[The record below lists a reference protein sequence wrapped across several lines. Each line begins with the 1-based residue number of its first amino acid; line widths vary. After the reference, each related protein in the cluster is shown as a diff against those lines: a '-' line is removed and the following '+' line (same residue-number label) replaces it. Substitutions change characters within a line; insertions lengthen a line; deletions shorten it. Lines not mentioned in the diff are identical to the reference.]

1 VRLLAASNRDMEKEV
16 AQGRFREDLYYR
28 INVMSLQ
35 LPPLRERAG
44 DIPLLVKRLLGD
56 AWVVEPDAMQ
66 ALESYR
72 WPGNVRQLFNAL
84 ERAQIMSEN
93 HRIRLH
99 DLPRE
104 VVSSTHSKPSLQ
116 MAATVA
122 DGDRLSDIQRNHI
135 LEILQR
141 ERGNKARAARALG
154 INRRSLYRLL
164 EKYEIGEAHTPCPTE
179 NLGETTA

>member
-1 VRLLAASNRDMEKEV
+1 LVR
-16 AQGRFREDLYYR
+16 
-28 INVMSLQ
+28 
-35 LPPLRERAG
+35 
-44 DIPLLVKRLLGD
+44 RLLGD
-56 AWVVEPDAMQ
+56 DWIVEPDAMR
-66 ALESYR
+66 ALEAYR

-93 HRIRLH
+93 NRIRLH

-104 VVSSTHSKPSLQ
+104 VTASVHAMPAKDGGVL
-116 MAATVA
+116 VA

-164 EKYEIGEAHTPCPTE
+164 EKYEIGEGPAQAACPTE
-179 NLGETTA
+179 NAGDASH